1 MRDPIEHIITDVVLI
16 MVLLSVEDDED
27 DWDDDCSYDS

>member
-16 MVLLSVEDDED
+16 MVLLSVDDED